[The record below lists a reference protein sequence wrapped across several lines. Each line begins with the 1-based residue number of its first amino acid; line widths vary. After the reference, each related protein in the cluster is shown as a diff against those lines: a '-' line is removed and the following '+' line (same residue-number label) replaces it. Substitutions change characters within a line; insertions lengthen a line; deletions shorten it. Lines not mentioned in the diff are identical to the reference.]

1 MVLSLVL
8 EEDMVLFFDIE
19 VGDGGWFDIEIGYY
33 GWSIIGVN
41 MVDGQV
47 KKQYMVVGLLME

>member
-47 KKQYMVVGLLME
+47 KK